1 MEAILVVGLGGGIL
15 VGLLVWAWVKRT
27 TDDVMVMCMRHKEE
41 KADRWLHDRQEEEF
55 LRRIAEAQE
64 RKAKRG

>member
-15 VGLLVWAWVKRT
+15 VGLLVWAWVKSAMDGIT
-27 TDDVMVMCMRHKEE
+27 NVWVGHKEN
-41 KADRWLHDRQEEEF
+41 KADQWLHDRQEEEF